1 MEQLSTIMA
10 SRDATALR
18 SYLTKA
24 QAAIATKNPSVILRR
39 ATEFNTLKSR
49 GFDEMVTELDN
60 MDYLA
65 RVEFELS
72 IEQLMEEDVCDV
84 WQTFI
89 ELFEHQIEQ
98 IEDLVYDYEMAI
110 AGYRAQIEEQRCQI
124 EELHH
129 RRELRDVAVEVIP
142 VDEYE

>member
-1 MEQLSTIMA
+1 
-10 SRDATALR
+10 
-18 SYLTKA
+18 
-24 QAAIATKNPSVILRR
+24 
-39 ATEFNTLKSR
+39 
-49 GFDEMVTELDN
+49 MVTELDN